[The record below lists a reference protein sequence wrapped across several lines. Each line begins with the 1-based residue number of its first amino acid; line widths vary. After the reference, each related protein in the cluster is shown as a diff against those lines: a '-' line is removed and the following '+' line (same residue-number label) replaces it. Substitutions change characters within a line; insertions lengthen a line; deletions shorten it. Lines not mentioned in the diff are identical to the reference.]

1 MLNKTSNSTEAHE
14 SLKAIDKGY
23 PHQLMRVCMGKAF
36 ERTAFVN
43 KGHCADRASRGQK
56 RCN

>member
-1 MLNKTSNSTEAHE
+1 MLNKTSNNSETHE

-23 PHQLMRVCMGKAF
+23 LHQLMRVCMGKAF

-43 KGHCADRASRGQK
+43 KGCCAGRSSRGPEK
-56 RCN
+56 M